1 MHLTVCGCFPFYNQ
15 NITMSKYRD
24 NILIEA
30 YNKFRTEKCV
40 RLQKSS
46 PKNVQEL
53 LGHSDVSTTM
63 SIYAR
68 STRKAKRDSTR
79 LLDKVASNA

>member
-1 MHLTVCGCFPFYNQ
+1 MN
-15 NITMSKYRD
+15 KYRD

-46 PKNVQEL
+46 PKL
-53 LGHSDVSTTM
+53 AMHIDL
-63 SIYAR
+63 
-68 STRKAKRDSTR
+68 
-79 LLDKVASNA
+79 KVTI